1 MKKWMFVTIIV
12 SLVLAL
18 TACGSTQSSNAA
30 ATASTTL
37 SLEGQLLVGTFKL
50 ENTTLAISSKQAS
63 TLLPLWETLES
74 LASSNTAASQEVDAV
89 VSQIESTMSS
99 QQVSSITAMKLTQ
112 KDLAAAALDTGTTS
126 TTCQLGQYGQG
137 QRGPTPD
144 GRWCSGWRKSTQR
157 HGRRD
162 ARCNGCPIRQPGPDR
177 HIPGGRHTIHRD
189 HRPGI
194 RGNDQRVGGSASEE
208 NWINL
213 CDRFFR

>member
-12 SLVLAL
+12 SLMLAL

-37 SLEGQLLVGTFKL
+37 SLEGQLLVGTLKL

-126 TTCQLGQYGQG
+126 TT
-137 QRGPTPD
+137 T
-144 GRWCSGWRKSTQR
+144 S
-157 HGRRD
+157 
-162 ARCNGCPIRQPGPDR
+162 
-177 HIPGGRHTIHRD
+177 
-189 HRPGI
+189 
-194 RGNDQRVGGSASEE
+194 SASTVKTSAAQIQTGAGAAAGG
-208 NWINL
+208 NPPSDMGGGMPGATDVQSASQTQTGTSQAVTSQSSGTSNQVSAAMINAL
-213 CDRFFR
+213 VELLQKKMG

>member
-12 SLVLAL
+12 SLMLTLA
-18 TACGSTQSSNAA
+18 ACGSTQSSNAA

-126 TTCQLGQYGQG
+126 TT
-137 QRGPTPD
+137 T
-144 GRWCSGWRKSTQR
+144 S
-157 HGRRD
+157 
-162 ARCNGCPIRQPGPDR
+162 
-177 HIPGGRHTIHRD
+177 
-189 HRPGI
+189 
-194 RGNDQRVGGSASEE
+194 SASTVKTSAAQLQTGAGAAAGG
-208 NWINL
+208 NPPADMGGGMPGATDVQSASQTQTGTSQAAATPSTGTTDQVSAAMIKAL
-213 CDRFFR
+213 VALLQKRIG